1 MVRKI
6 SITET
11 NGLKKEKITIS
22 LWTLFKIKGT
32 SLKSYAKFNQ

>member
-11 NGLKKEKITIS
+11 NGLKKEKITRS
-22 LWTLFKIKGT
+22 LLTIFKIKVT